1 MRRRSPLP
9 RNLGDR
15 SRLMIVAAGIPEPVV
30 QWEIRSD
37 GRFIARVDL
46 AYPELKIAIEYE
58 GDGHRTERAQWRID
72 IRRQRDLEDE
82 GWIVIRLT
90 SSTCRM
96 AARPSSVA
104 FGAPSLPARDPR
116 KKTIVGSETWRP
128 APVFF
133 HARMPRN
140 AGRPHERRMPRTA
153 AVRGILCESGTSVR
167 RERPP
172 RRDGPRREPGR
183 GRP

>member
-90 SSTCRM
+90 ELDLSDGGEAVLGRVRRAI
-96 AARPSSVA
+96 AARS
-104 FGAPSLPARDPR
+104 
-116 KKTIVGSETWRP
+116 
-128 APVFF
+128 
-133 HARMPRN
+133 
-140 AGRPHERRMPRTA
+140 
-153 AVRGILCESGTSVR
+153 
-167 RERPP
+167 
-172 RRDGPRREPGR
+172 
-183 GRP
+183 